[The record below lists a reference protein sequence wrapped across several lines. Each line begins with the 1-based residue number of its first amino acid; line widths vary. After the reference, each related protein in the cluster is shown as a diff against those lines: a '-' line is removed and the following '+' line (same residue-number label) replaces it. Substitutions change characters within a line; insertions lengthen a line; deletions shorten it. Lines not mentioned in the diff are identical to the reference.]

1 MLDRY
6 TTGPRKAKYI
16 RWGKLGS
23 DERLPFPD
31 HKALDYL
38 SHASLVDASGDVS
51 GYRLQSR
58 RRVAHRHSKTGPGDH
73 LLIIRV
79 VPDRADL
86 CLRDL
91 EAVRNHGEGARF
103 GYLWV
108 DDLPEPVEG
117 ARHAG
122 DVAHPGGQLCDAG
135 RNVGRVE
142 IKEHHLRGVLTE
154 PLRQRNDTLVGHIR
168 DTRDN

>member
-1 MLDRY
+1 MA
-6 TTGPRKAKYI
+6 TPSGFEPPISSVTGRHVGPLHHGAAESQVY

-23 DERLPFPD
+23 DERLLFPD

-86 CLRDL
+86 CLRDPKP
-91 EAVRNHGEGARF
+91 VRDHGEGARF

-108 DDLPEPVEG
+108 DDLHEPVEG
-117 ARHAG
+117 A
-122 DVAHPGGQLCDAG
+122 
-135 RNVGRVE
+135 
-142 IKEHHLRGVLTE
+142 
-154 PLRQRNDTLVGHIR
+154 
-168 DTRDN
+168 